1 MKNAFSKYIDSLQKN
16 LTLTLEDIDGLEKF
30 KKDSWSRE
38 AGGGGLTMIIENGN
52 VFEKGGVNV
61 S

>member
-30 KKDSWSRE
+30 KKDSWSKRSWR
-38 AGGGGLTMIIENGN
+38 GW
-52 VFEKGGVNV
+52 FDDDY
-61 S
+61 